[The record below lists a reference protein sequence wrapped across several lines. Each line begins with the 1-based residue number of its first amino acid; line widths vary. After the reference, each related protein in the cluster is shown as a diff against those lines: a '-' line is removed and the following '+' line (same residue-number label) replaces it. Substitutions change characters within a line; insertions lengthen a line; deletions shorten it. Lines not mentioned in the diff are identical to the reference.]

1 MKDAHKSGFFKS
13 LFSGGRR
20 GAPAR
25 TDLPLYIPVALKPAR
40 VPPLDFDALVE
51 VLLRH
56 DYVPVTLFME
66 MVRLLEKTN
75 PQPLA
80 AEQRVRCTHMLVEE
94 LNKGLS
100 TLFKRFVNE
109 GSGVPESRE
118 QREGMSQAVRAVEQL
133 AISYKL
139 AFRQEYAVLSDDP
152 AQRERLAVVVL
163 RIMELIRLEQLL
175 RAFRYQKLPQHA
187 WRDSNQLFFASGGFS
202 DVRTGHPLK
211 IRIFEN
217 EGSPQRGLF
226 PDVATLEQ
234 VYLSIQITGLLD
246 VISWPTHL
254 MYIVDRYLAELDPR
268 LTAVPDEEANL
279 PAGHVVIYQNQ
290 SVPPRF
296 SRSHDELGKALLVD
310 MRPLVRRAA
319 TDRVA
324 LNSPESAS
332 ALSGPLGELDDHDR
346 IPILDLL
353 LQKVRP
359 QKRGE
364 TRHTV
369 FEARDARVYGGFND
383 IYRFLRSAVAGNG
396 AEAQDERRFWD
407 SLAMHSKVIIGDGD
421 EAEPR
426 WIVANES
433 ESGVQLRIQESQ
445 YAMLLQVGRLVA
457 YTFSGED
464 AATAKLGYIV
474 RLQRV
479 GEREVEVGIARIRQT
494 ATAVVVEDLDAEDQ
508 RTLPAVMVRDTSGK
522 LQLLCDNKHGF
533 MTGDRLAVHANGH
546 PYTGALGE
554 AVLIKPDF
562 TVFELHTAE

>member
-20 GAPAR
+20 VAPAR
-25 TDLPLYIPVALKPAR
+25 ADLPLYIPVAPKPAK
-40 VPPLDFDALVE
+40 VPPLDFGALVDE
-51 VLLRH
+51 LLRH
-56 DYVPVTLFME
+56 DYAPVSLFRE
-66 MVRLLEKTN
+66 MVRLLEKSN

-80 AEQRVRCTHMLVEE
+80 GEQRAHCTHMLVEE
-94 LNKGLS
+94 LNRGLS
-100 TLFKRFVNE
+100 ALFKRFVNE

-118 QREGMSQAVRAVEQL
+118 QREGMSHAVRAVEQL

-139 AFRQEYAVLSDDP
+139 AFRQEYSILSDDP
-152 AQRERLAVVVL
+152 AQCEGLTIVVL

-187 WRDSNQLFFASGGFS
+187 WRDSNQLFFAVAKFG
-202 DVRTGHPLK
+202 DVRAAHSLK

-217 EGSPQRGLF
+217 ETAPQRGLF
-226 PDVATLEQ
+226 PANATLEQ

-254 MYIVDRYLAELDPR
+254 MYIVDRYLVELDPR
-268 LTAVPDEEANL
+268 LTAVPDEEATL
-279 PAGHVVIYQNQ
+279 PPGHVVIYQNQ
-290 SVPPRF
+290 GVPPRF
-296 SRSHDELGKALLVD
+296 SRSHDELGDTLLVD

-324 LNSPESAS
+324 LNAPEGAS
-332 ALSGPLGELDDHDR
+332 ALSGPLSELDPHDR

-364 TRHTV
+364 TRQTV

-383 IYRFLRSAVAGNG
+383 IYRFLRSAVPGNG
-396 AEAQDERRFWD
+396 AEAQEERRFWD
-407 SLAMHSKVIIGDGD
+407 SLAMHSKVVAGDGD
-421 EAEPR
+421 EIEPR

-457 YTFSGED
+457 YIYSGED
-464 AATAKLGYIV
+464 AAAAKLGYIV

-508 RTLPAVMVRDTSGK
+508 RTLPAVMIRDTNGK
-522 LQLLCDNKHGF
+522 LQLLCDNKYGF

-554 AVLIKPDF
+554 AGLIKTDF